1 MAASDALQGQLF
13 SGFGRPENKPAP
25 EELPPAA
32 SQGQAPGQLPMFMSA
47 NEITSQYQPNYAD
60 RLFHGTDVSVGV
72 ARAVRMGGG
81 TDPRAG
87 EYTGR
92 DQRTD
97 EVFNRFVED
106 TRGRMRVQRPID
118 VPLKGEYAKPETDE
132 QLYERK
138 YQESRRPKPGGGT
151 TTFSSIAL
159 EGVHTPVALAHPH
172 EPDAPEY
179 IAGGH
184 HRVAVMRNLNPDQYL
199 PVMHVRSVGEAKGL
213 GM

>member
-1 MAASDALQGQLF
+1 MAARILGPVSTPGVT
-13 SGFGRPENKPAP
+13 NAP
-25 EELPPAA
+25 MRCSIASWRTPGAA
-32 SQGQAPGQLPMFMSA
+32 
-47 NEITSQYQPNYAD
+47 Y
-60 RLFHGTDVSVGV
+60 RL
-72 ARAVRMGGG
+72 
-81 TDPRAG
+81 
-87 EYTGR
+87 
-92 DQRTD
+92 
-97 EVFNRFVED
+97 
-106 TRGRMRVQRPID
+106 QRPID